1 MFYQRGYKET
11 VAVVSKF
18 KKPNFPPAWNALF
31 KILFKAF
38 SERVTGNDC
47 EIKLFM
53 GLICGLYTEENVD
66 DGSILLAQLIQSTHS
81 TTRHGEIS
89 CVRLWKFIVHRV
101 IQQIKILVMSDA
113 LMASIA
119 TLHTTGIIVAYP
131 SKFSFIGSTRG
142 NRQTKERKGE
152 KVQRKLPRHTLQKK
166 DILRLATPNQRKQ
179 PVRRQKSP
187 TPSLSHSEG
196 KSSESD
202 TEWEILFEENQPVR
216 MEYQG
221 PNCNEVSIPIFTE
234 SNIPPQAST
243 APASS
248 VNVSDTGANTSGFS
262 SNVTPPISPIR
273 TDDPYMISGDV
284 DDDDMGGFTYSPFPI
299 RIHTLHKKI
308 DQLIVASKASS
319 SEAYS
324 KAAVASILE
333 RVTKEHE
340 ANASTIT
347 KAVSESADVCKST
360 TEKVD
365 KLIADTIEFME
376 DYKNT
381 YNSNTVT
388 VNKAIQNVG
397 AMLK

>member
-1 MFYQRGYKET
+1 MTSKARFYNLLGLPQSDKLVNPETISNAAILEMFYQRGYKET

-142 NRQTKERKGE
+142 N
-152 KVQRKLPRHTLQKK
+152 
-166 DILRLATPNQRKQ
+166 
-179 PVRRQKSP
+179 
-187 TPSLSHSEG
+187 
-196 KSSESD
+196 
-202 TEWEILFEENQPVR
+202 
-216 MEYQG
+216 
-221 PNCNEVSIPIFTE
+221 VS
-234 SNIPPQAST
+234 
-243 APASS
+243 
-248 VNVSDTGANTSGFS
+248 
-262 SNVTPPISPIR
+262 
-273 TDDPYMISGDV
+273 
-284 DDDDMGGFTYSPFPI
+284 
-299 RIHTLHKKI
+299 
-308 DQLIVASKASS
+308 
-319 SEAYS
+319 
-324 KAAVASILE
+324 
-333 RVTKEHE
+333 
-340 ANASTIT
+340 
-347 KAVSESADVCKST
+347 
-360 TEKVD
+360 
-365 KLIADTIEFME
+365 
-376 DYKNT
+376 
-381 YNSNTVT
+381 
-388 VNKAIQNVG
+388 
-397 AMLK
+397 